1 MQDLNFRILA
11 SGLFFQLL
19 LPGQT
24 KPAATQSF
32 DPEFE
37 VASIR
42 AAQPLT
48 LAMIQAGQVHSQ
60 LDDAVVVFSN
70 VPLMTLITIAYSTK
84 PELVSGPSWLDNQ
97 FFAVAAKLPV
107 GASKEQTPVMLRR
120 LLADRF
126 KLEVH
131 HSQKV
136 EPVYLMTV
144 GKQGAKLKAPAGD
157 TEPDGFGCQGGLG
170 HYRCRSASMAGLADF
185 LRTLAKM
192 AALAPAR
199 PTGNALEDTPRN
211 IDLPVVDQTGLTGVY
226 DFELEWSTPTGGG
239 RGGGIAPP
247 NPSTKATS
255 IWQALEAVGLTL
267 KAGKFPYDVLVI
279 DHVNKVPS
287 EN

>member
-107 GASKEQTPVMLRR
+107 GMLGFNGAFVAQDGADFAIARR
-120 LLADRF
+120 DPYAF
-126 KLEVH
+126 AW
-131 HSQKV
+131 
-136 EPVYLMTV
+136 
-144 GKQGAKLKAPAGD
+144 AKL
-157 TEPDGFGCQGGLG
+157 QGTTGGRAL
-170 HYRCRSASMAGLADF
+170 SVTVD
-185 LRTLAKM
+185 
-192 AALAPAR
+192 LAP
-199 PTGNALEDTPRN
+199 P
-211 IDLPVVDQTGLTGVY
+211 
-226 DFELEWSTPTGGG
+226 
-239 RGGGIAPP
+239 
-247 NPSTKATS
+247 
-255 IWQALEAVGLTL
+255 
-267 KAGKFPYDVLVI
+267 
-279 DHVNKVPS
+279 
-287 EN
+287 